1 MLSFVGALALVCLAS
16 SADAVSI
23 NANPI
28 RQPGKLDPNKYP
40 VIGNTGNSSTVNKS
54 GSASLPKEN
63 ATQPTS
69 LPKGTRQTKSICKA
83 QRSEVEKEIKA
94 VNEKLDTKYN
104 EYQSISKDAKKSKNE

>member
-28 RQPGKLDPNKYP
+28 GQPGKLDPNKYP

-63 ATQPTS
+63 ATQPTY
-69 LPKGTRQTKSICKA
+69 LPPQTKSICKA

-94 VNEKLDTKYN
+94 VNEKLDNKAN
-104 EYQSISKDAKKSKNE
+104 EYWRISKDEKRSHNE